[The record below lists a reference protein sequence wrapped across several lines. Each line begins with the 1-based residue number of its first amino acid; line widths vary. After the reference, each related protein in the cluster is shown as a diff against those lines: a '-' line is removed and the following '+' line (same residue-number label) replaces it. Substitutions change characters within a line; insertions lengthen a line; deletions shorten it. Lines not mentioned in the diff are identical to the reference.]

1 MKELFDN
8 QSAVT
13 CHAKLSETT
22 DKIQSCLFDDEKA
35 QTKTIANLFKL
46 KEDIQT
52 VKNSITDS
60 LTTGDAIVGNATGAT
75 VSNEI
80 RTRYSDLK
88 TKSDKLEKEIKDKQ
102 SMIDKVNRDFID
114 HDKNV
119 NQTKILFL
127 EDYTMFFVLISYSL
141 KFK

>member
-46 KEDIQT
+46 KRIF
-52 VKNSITDS
+52 K
-60 LTTGDAIVGNATGAT
+60 L
-75 VSNEI
+75 
-80 RTRYSDLK
+80 LK
-88 TKSDKLEKEIKDKQ
+88 IPLQI
-102 SMIDKVNRDFID
+102 
-114 HDKNV
+114 H
-119 NQTKILFL
+119 
-127 EDYTMFFVLISYSL
+127 
-141 KFK
+141 